1 MKYFIEIW
9 GCQMN
14 EHDAETL
21 AGLIE
26 KKGFTKSDTI
36 EEADLVVLY
45 TCCIREKAEAKVLG
59 RIGALKKIKDKKE
72 GNMITAVG
80 GCMTQQEDVAT
91 MIQKRFKQVDII
103 FGTHNL
109 NDFDIFLEQKMA
121 NHEGVYAVSKED
133 SMMIKDQVPMRRA
146 DDLKAYVNII
156 YGCNNFCSYCI
167 VPYVRGREKSRSIKA
182 IREEVQ
188 SLLANGYKEITLLGQ
203 NVNSYGK
210 DFKDGTDFSM
220 LLKELDQLGDYRL
233 RFMSSHPRDFNEALV
248 DTISES
254 KNVCPQFHLPV
265 QGGSDSVLKSMNR
278 GYTRDKYLSLVS
290 YIKKVF
296 PEGTIS
302 TDMIVGFPGETE
314 EDFQDTLDLMEKVGF
329 DQAYMFIYSV
339 REGTRA
345 ENMPNHINPEVQKER
360 FDRMLTLQK
369 RKSLERNEA
378 MLGKVYEVLVENK
391 TAKGAM
397 TGRTLGNKVINF
409 SGSESLIG
417 ELVKVKVTDA
427 NTWSLFGE
435 IVE

>member
-1 MKYFIEIW
+1 
-9 GCQMN
+9 MN
-14 EHDAETL
+14 EHDAEIL

-26 KKGFTKSDTI
+26 KKGFTKSKAI
-36 EEADLVVLY
+36 QEADLVVLY
-45 TCCIREKAEAKVLG
+45 TCCVREKAEAKVLS

-72 GNMITAVG
+72 GNMIIAVG
-80 GCMTQQEDVAT
+80 GCMTQQENVSA

-109 NDFDIFLEQKMA
+109 NYFDTFLEQKMVT
-121 NHEGVYAVSKED
+121 HKRVYAVSKED
-133 SMMIKDQVPMRRA
+133 SIIINDKVPMRRT
-146 DDLKAYVNII
+146 DNLKAYVSII

-182 IREEVQ
+182 IKEEVQ
-188 SLLANGYKEITLLGQ
+188 SLLASGYKEITLLGQ

-210 DFKDGTDFSM
+210 DFKDCTDFAM
-220 LLKELDQLGDYRL
+220 LLRILDQLGDYRL
-233 RFMSSHPRDFNEALV
+233 RFISSHPRDFNEFIV
-248 DTISES
+248 DTISKS

-265 QGGSDSVLKSMNR
+265 QAGSDSVLKSMNR
-278 GYTRDKYLSLVS
+278 GYTRDKYFSLVS

-329 DQAYMFIYSV
+329 DQVYMFIYSI
-339 REGTRA
+339 RRGTRA
-345 ENMPNHINPEVQKER
+345 ENMPNHINLEIQKER
-360 FDRMLTLQK
+360 FDRMLALQK
-369 RKSLERNEA
+369 KKSLERNEA
-378 MLGKVYEVLVENK
+378 MLYKVYEVLAESK
-391 TAKGAM
+391 TTKGTI

-409 SGSESLIG
+409 RGPESLIG
-417 ELVKVKVTDA
+417 ELVKVKVINA

-435 IVE
+435 VVGHKDKMTLM

>member
-1 MKYFIEIW
+1 
-9 GCQMN
+9 MN

-26 KKGFTKSDTI
+26 KKGFSKSETI

-59 RIGALKKIKDKKE
+59 RIGALKKIKEKKN
-72 GNMITAVG
+72 GNMIIAVG
-80 GCMTQQEDVAT
+80 GCMTQQEDVAA

-109 NDFDIFLEQKMA
+109 NDFDTFLEEQMTGQK
-121 NHEGVYAVSKED
+121 GVFAVSKEEA
-133 SMMIKDQVPMRRA
+133 MMIKDQVPMHRS

-167 VPYVRGREKSRSIKA
+167 VPYVRGREKSRTIEAIKD
-182 IREEVQ
+182 EVQ
-188 SLLANGYKEITLLGQ
+188 SLLDQGYQEITLLGQ

-210 DFKDGTDFSM
+210 DFKDGTDFAM
-220 LLKELDQLGDYRL
+220 LLKALDQLGTYRL
-233 RFMSSHPRDFNEALV
+233 RFMSSHPRDFDEALV
-248 DTISES
+248 DVIAES
-254 KNVCPQFHLPV
+254 KNVCPQFHLPL
-265 QGGSDSVLKSMNR
+265 QAGSSKVLKNMNR
-278 GYTRDKYLSLVS
+278 GYTKEKYLALVD
-290 YIKKVF
+290 YIKAVF

-314 EDFQDTLDLMEKVGF
+314 ADFQDTLDIMASVGF

-345 ENMPNHINPEVQKER
+345 EHMPDHVDPEVQKER

-369 RKSLERNEA
+369 KKSLERNEA
-378 MLGKVYEVLVENK
+378 MIGKTYEVLVESK
-391 TAKGAM
+391 TPKGAL

-409 SGSESLIG
+409 NGSVDIIGKLIQ
-417 ELVKVKVTDA
+417 VKVVDA

>member
-1 MKYFIEIW
+1 
-9 GCQMN
+9 MN

-26 KKGFTKSDTI
+26 KTGFTKSDTI
-36 EEADLVVLY
+36 EESDLVVLY

-59 RIGALKKIKDKKE
+59 RIGTLKKIKDKKD
-72 GNMITAVG
+72 GNMIIAVG

-109 NDFDIFLEQKMA
+109 NDFDTFLEQKMA
-121 NHEGVYAVSKED
+121 SQEGVFAVSKEK
-133 SMMIKDQVPMRRA
+133 SMMIKDQVPMRRS
-146 DDLKAYVNII
+146 DDLRAYVNII

-167 VPYVRGREKSRSIKA
+167 VPYVRGREKSRTIQA
-182 IREEVQ
+182 IRAEVQ
-188 SLLANGYKEITLLGQ
+188 TLLDNGYKEITLLGQ

-210 DFKDGTDFSM
+210 DFKDGTDFAQ
-220 LLKELDQLGDYRL
+220 LLKELDQLGTYRL

-248 DTISES
+248 DTINES

-265 QGGSDSVLKSMNR
+265 QAGSDSVLKSMNR
-278 GYTRDKYLSLVS
+278 GYSREKYLSLVS

-296 PEGTIS
+296 PEGIIS

-339 REGTRA
+339 RKGTRA
-345 ENMPNHINPEVQKER
+345 EHMPDHINPETQKER
-360 FDRMLTLQK
+360 FDRMLALQK

-378 MLGKVYEVLVENK
+378 MLGKVYEVLVESK
-391 TAKGAM
+391 TPKGAM

-409 SGSESLIG
+409 NGSESLIG
-417 ELVKVKVTDA
+417 KLVEVKVIDA

>member
-1 MKYFIEIW
+1 
-9 GCQMN
+9 MN

-26 KKGFTKSDTI
+26 KKGFPKSETI

-72 GNMITAVG
+72 GNMIIAVG
-80 GCMTQQEDVAT
+80 GCMTQQEDVAN
-91 MIQKRFKQVDII
+91 MIKKRFKQVDII

-109 NDFDIFLEQKMA
+109 NDFDTFLEQKMA
-121 NHEGVYAVSKED
+121 SQKGVFAISKEE
-133 SMMIKDQVPMRRA
+133 SMRIKDQVPMRRS

-167 VPYVRGREKSRSIKA
+167 VPYVRGREKSRTIKA
-182 IREEVQ
+182 IKEEVE
-188 SLLANGYKEITLLGQ
+188 SLLSNGYKEITLLGQ

-220 LLKELDQLGDYRL
+220 LLKELDQLGTYRL
-233 RFMSSHPRDFNEALV
+233 RFMSSHPRDFNESRV
-248 DTISES
+248 DTIRES

-265 QGGSDSVLKSMNR
+265 QAGSNTVLKSMNR
-278 GYTRDKYLSLVS
+278 GYTREKYLSLVS
-290 YIKKVF
+290 YIKQVF

-314 EDFQDTLDLMEKVGF
+314 ADFQETLDLMENVGF

-345 ENMPNHINPEVQKER
+345 EKMDNHIEPEIQKER
-360 FDRMLTLQK
+360 FDRMLALQK
-369 RKSLERNEA
+369 GKSLERNEA
-378 MLGKVYEVLVENK
+378 MVGKVYEVLVESK
-391 TAKGAM
+391 TAKGGM
-397 TGRTLGNKVINF
+397 TGRTVGNKVINF
-409 SGSESLIG
+409 NGSESLIG
-417 ELVKVKVTDA
+417 KLVDVKVTDA